1 MFAIAKVAVA
11 GAARFALLAV
21 ALIALGE
28 VARAEPKAAPLP
40 REPSASAMKIA
51 REILDLKNSGYLF
64 QPMVP
69 GVIERVKSMLL
80 QTNPALK
87 KDLDDVAANL
97 RKVYAPRFNELMT
110 DIAWLYASRFTEAEL
125 KEIATFYRTA
135 IGKKVIELE
144 PRIFD
149 DAMLGLPKWQEKL
162 SEEVIARFRAE
173 MKKRGHDL

>member
-1 MFAIAKVAVA
+1 MFAITKVAVA

-28 VARAEPKAAPLP
+28 AARAEPKLP
-40 REPSASAMKIA
+40 AEPSANAMKIA

-80 QTNPALK
+80 QTNPTLK

-135 IGKKVIELE
+135 LGKKVIELE

>member
-1 MFAIAKVAVA
+1 MVAITKIAVA

-21 ALIALGE
+21 ALMVLGD

-97 RKVYAPRFNELMT
+97 RKAYAPRFNELMT

-125 KEIATFYRTA
+125 KEIANFYRTA
-135 IGKKVIELE
+135 LGKKVIELE

>member
-1 MFAIAKVAVA
+1 MFAIIKITVA

-21 ALIALGE
+21 ALIALGD
-28 VARAEPKAAPLP
+28 VARAEPKAASLP
-40 REPSASAMKIA
+40 REPSASAMKMA

-80 QTNPALK
+80 QTNPMLK

-162 SEEVIARFRAE
+162 SEEVIARFRTE

>member
-1 MFAIAKVAVA
+1 MFAITKVTVA
-11 GAARFALLAV
+11 GAVRCALLAV
-21 ALIALGE
+21 ALIALGD
-28 VARAEPKAAPLP
+28 VARAEPKAAAQPS
-40 REPSASAMKIA
+40 EPSANAMKIA

-97 RKVYAPRFNELMT
+97 RKVYAPRFDELMT

-125 KEIATFYRTA
+125 KEIVTFYRTA
-135 IGKKVIELE
+135 TGKKVIELE
-144 PRIFD
+144 PRVFD

-162 SEEVIARFRAE
+162 SEEVIPRFRAE